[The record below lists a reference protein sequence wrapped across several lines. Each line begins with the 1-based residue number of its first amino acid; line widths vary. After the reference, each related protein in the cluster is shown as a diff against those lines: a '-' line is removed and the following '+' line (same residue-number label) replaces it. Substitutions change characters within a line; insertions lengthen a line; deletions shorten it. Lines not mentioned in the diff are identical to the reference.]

1 MHLRLTLCAA
11 ALAVMTPVVAV
22 VAIEAMQAPSRA
34 DADRMEK
41 KFQAIVERSVA
52 PPQLAKPLTTTF
64 TEQELNAYL
73 QLEPEAVGLPSGV
86 KGARVTLLEAGKVD
100 TRALVDLDAV
110 RTSEKR
116 GWLDPLS
123 YVTGIHELR
132 TIGTL
137 RGTKGMGVYTFE
149 SASLNGVPV
158 PRTVL
163 QELLAFY
170 TRTPET
176 PKGFV
181 LDQPFELPM
190 GIREL
195 ELKRGAATVIQ

>member
-1 MHLRLTLCAA
+1 MPYRLTLCAA
-11 ALAVMTPVVAV
+11 ILAVMTPLAALQAV
-22 VAIEAMQAPSRA
+22 QAPSRA

-41 KFQAIVERSVA
+41 KVQAIFERSVA
-52 PPQLAKPLTTTF
+52 PPQLAKPLKTSF

-73 QLEPEAVGLPSGV
+73 QLEPEAVGLPEGL
-86 KGARVTLLEAGKVD
+86 KQARVTLLDGGKVD

-110 RTSEKR
+110 RTAVKR
-116 GWLDPLS
+116 GWLDPLA
-123 YVTGIHELR
+123 YVTGMHEVR

-137 RGTKGMGVYTFE
+137 RGANGKGVYTFE

-170 TRTPET
+170 TRSPET
-176 PKGFV
+176 PRGFV
-181 LDQPFELPM
+181 LDEPFDLPV

-195 ELKRGAATVIQ
+195 ELRRGAATVIQ